1 MEFKIDESKI
11 MDYLYGNL
19 SDTDQ
24 RKMEE
29 ALQKDDN
36 LRSEV
41 EELQKVMD
49 FMGKSEDKEVIPPA
63 FVFPGEA
70 TKHIPFVQTNAFKW
84 ASSVAAGLAVVLV
97 VAFSTGFYISANNG
111 NLMIG
116 FAKNGPSNGV
126 SKQDVKGIMQDV
138 LTAYNAERDE
148 KLNSLES
155 KLSAQMKNYREEDM
169 VSIAK
174 HMQSNAEESRKIMA
188 KYIRQSN
195 KDNQQMIADYFKVST
210 DQQQQYLNTVLTDF
224 TKFYNSQRKEDLE
237 AIRTGILEYKSS
249 NDLKQYETE
258 MVLAN
263 LVDMVNTQNR

>member
-19 SDTDQ
+19 SDVDK
-24 RKMEE
+24 REMEE
-29 ALQKDDN
+29 ALQKDDK
-36 LRSEV
+36 LRNEV
-41 EELQKVMD
+41 DEMRKVMD
-49 FMGKSEDKEVIPPA
+49 FMGKSKDKEVIPPA
-63 FVFPGEA
+63 FVFPDE
-70 TKHIPFVQTNAFKW
+70 TIRQIPFVQTSAFKW
-84 ASSVAAGLAVVLV
+84 ASSVAAGLVVVLV
-97 VAFSTGFYISANNG
+97 VAFATGFYIASDNG
-111 NLMIG
+111 HLMVG
-116 FAKNGPSNGV
+116 FAKNGPLPGV

-138 LTAYNAERDE
+138 LTAYNEERDE
-148 KLNSLES
+148 KLSSLES

-174 HMQSNAEESRKIMA
+174 HLKSNAEESRRIMT
-188 KYIRQSN
+188 KYIQQSN

-224 TKFYNSQRKEDLE
+224 TQFYNSQRKEDLE